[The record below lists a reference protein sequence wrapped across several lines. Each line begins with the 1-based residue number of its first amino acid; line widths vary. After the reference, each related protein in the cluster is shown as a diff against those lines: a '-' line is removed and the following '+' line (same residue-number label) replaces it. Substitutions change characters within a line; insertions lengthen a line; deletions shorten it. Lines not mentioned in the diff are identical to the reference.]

1 MDITPDE
8 AAELNTRLIVAIN
21 VVSRVSKRLKFID
34 TGLRRQLREGG
45 AEVAARIDK
54 ALLELARVADEI
66 GAHRSQ

>member
-1 MDITPDE
+1 MVKDRQTLNITSDE
-8 AAELNTRLIVAIN
+8 ATELNTKLVVAIS
-21 VVSRVSKRLKFID
+21 VVSRVSNRLRK
-34 TGLRRQLREGG
+34 QREGG